1 MTQVP
6 IEKALIFQYYAGVA
20 IVPKGAFHIDSDIV
34 VTGYL
39 NRSTGAFFVRELS
52 SEGPGVFDSPML
64 LPVGEGGGEETFV
77 ERSVALVI
85 SCSTAAGLAKRV
97 QQELVSYSADGN
109 TVPAVEYAGSII
121 KAGDRFELYL
131 DQLFTDDSDTFSL
144 ARRPQN
150 ASDGSR
156 IVGLIHNHPSYG
168 EQSKDLIG
176 RYPSRKDW
184 ASADLAVAQGA
195 SAAAYSLFLT
205 DSPIIVRE
213 SKYSDKQLYGPSQ
226 EAGSVRGD
234 NLPGQITTSD
244 CMAKQ

>member
-1 MTQVP
+1 MDP
-6 IEKALIFQYYAGVA
+6 
-20 IVPKGAFHIDSDIV
+20 DIV

-52 SEGPGVFDSPML
+52 SEGPGFFDSPML
-64 LPVGEGGGEETFV
+64 LPVGEGGGGETFV
-77 ERSVALVI
+77 ERSVPLVI

-109 TVPAVEYAGSII
+109 TMPVVEYAGNII
-121 KAGDRFELYL
+121 KVGDRFELYL
-131 DQLFTDDSDTFSL
+131 DQLFTYDSDTFSL
-144 ARRPQN
+144 ARRPPN
-150 ASDGSR
+150 ASDGAR

-168 EQSKDLIG
+168 EQREDLIG
-176 RYPSRKDW
+176 RYPSTKDW

-195 SAAAYSLFLT
+195 SAATYSLFLA
-205 DSPIIVRE
+205 DSRGIVRE
-213 SKYSDKQLYGPSQ
+213 FKYSDKQLYDPSQ
-226 EAGSVRGD
+226 KAGFVRGD